1 MLGLVLS
8 QYLSHG
14 SRYSGLGID
23 DDGGMGMVTDG
34 SVTTDT
40 DGSVTAD
47 GGTDAAGDRAGADAE
62 ERRRDGR
69 KG

>member
-8 QYLSHG
+8 QYSSHG

-23 DDGGMGMVTDG
+23 DDGGMGIITGG
-34 SVTTDT
+34 SVTTGDE
-40 DGSVTAD
+40 A
-47 GGTDAAGDRAGADAE
+47 DAAGDRAGADAD

>member
-1 MLGLVLS
+1 LGLVLS

-23 DDGGMGMVTDG
+23 DDGGMEIDTEG
-34 SVTTDT
+34 SVGTGD
-40 DGSVTAD
+40 SVAAG
-47 GGTDAAGDRAGADAE
+47 GGTNAAGDNAGADAE

-69 KG
+69 NG